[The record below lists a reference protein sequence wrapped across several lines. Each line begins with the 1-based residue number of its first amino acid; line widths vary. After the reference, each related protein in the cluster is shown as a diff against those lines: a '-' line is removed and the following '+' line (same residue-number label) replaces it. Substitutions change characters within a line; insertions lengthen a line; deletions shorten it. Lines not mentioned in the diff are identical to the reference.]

1 MSQAFLPITP
11 LHYAERC
18 GLEREAFMTGLQVQA
33 PASTLS
39 PPVCGRIIAN
49 VFRTFTNPTPNGIR
63 RGGVRFPCS
72 PT

>member
-18 GLEREAFMTGLQVQA
+18 GLERDAFMTVLQVQA

-39 PPVCGRIIAN
+39 PPACTRIIVN
-49 VFRTFTNPTPNGIR
+49 MSRTFTCPTPNGIR
-63 RGGVRFPCS
+63 RAGVRFPCS